1 LTDVF
6 PGVCHV
12 EVFVAGGVF
21 AEMRD
26 MPTDS
31 REMAKSRERRAR
43 LEAWLKGGSAVVNVK
58 FTRNRGVY
66 LGL

>member
-12 EVFVAGGVF
+12 EMVARGRAF
-21 AEMRD
+21 AGMWDR
-26 MPTDS
+26 PTDS
-31 REMAKSRERRAR
+31 REMVKSRERRAR

-58 FTRNRGVY
+58 FTCN
-66 LGL
+66 